1 MVFKNLPIEFDV
13 YGRAYLRDEEA
24 KDPFSY
30 ASDARIQRAF
40 NHELMLEKLSGN
52 PGVRTFEIDPVTR
65 TSGRFTLSTVIDF
78 DHRRTL
84 NARVE
89 CGQFARQSGAYEVI
103 LKDRKPSD
111 AIHISSRVCG
121 SSSGAHAIASAM
133 AVEMAAGAAPPP
145 LAIIARNLGACGE
158 MIEECVNHL
167 FALAGPDRKSVV

>member
-13 YGRAYLRDEEA
+13 YGRASLRDEEA
-24 KDPFSY
+24 KDPFDY

-65 TSGRFTLSTVIDF
+65 TGGRFTLSTMIDF

-84 NARVE
+84 DAHVE

-111 AIHISSRVCG
+111 AVHISRRVCG
-121 SSSGAHAIASAM
+121 SSSGARAIASGM
-133 AVEMAAGAAPPP
+133 AVCMSAAAAAPSRA
-145 LAIIARNLGACGE
+145 LFSRNVGCSG
-158 MIEECVNHL
+158 
-167 FALAGPDRKSVV
+167 